1 LAPPRRSGWRH
12 EAERRKSLAASSDTL
27 LALVDVVNARS
38 VVSTEAG
45 QLTRCTGYLSLTKPA
60 SEEEAFCFVIQE
72 FAEVVERSRVAPS
85 KAYERD
91 QAPDAEA
98 PQEHD

>member
-1 LAPPRRSGWRH
+1 M
-12 EAERRKSLAASSDTL
+12 
-27 LALVDVVNARS
+27 ARC

-45 QLTRCTGYLSLTKPA
+45 PLTRCTEYLSLTKPA
-60 SEEEAFCFVIQE
+60 SEEEVFRFLIEV
-72 FAEVVERSRVAPS
+72 FAEIVERSRVPPS

>member
-1 LAPPRRSGWRH
+1 LAPPHCSGWRC
-12 EAERRKSLAASSDTL
+12 EAERRKGLAASSDTL
-27 LALVDVVNARS
+27 LALVDVFNARS

-45 QLTRCTGYLSLTKPA
+45 QLTRCTEYLSLTKPA
-60 SEEEAFCFVIQE
+60 SEEEVFCFMGQE
-72 FAEVVERSRVAPS
+72 FAEIIERSRVAPS